1 MGRNIVRI
9 LMLAVF
15 LTLPARGPSAAAE
28 DISILVDGL
37 PLDAK
42 AVSIGDEV
50 YVPAW
55 ILENY
60 AHTRVHWMRR
70 ANLLEILTV
79 SPKEPAPPA
88 HGTLKIRIGFYLAQE
103 GFVVGRNARLF
114 LLNADP
120 KEFRFPDGKTPA
132 DRAREGAIE
141 RIGAVSGAL
150 RDYLALPPTERF
162 APKGWEI
169 VSRMPKEEIVS
180 LPAAVDR
187 YELLNKGLFYDLV
200 TGLVLEQEH
209 RLKESSVIDES
220 LKGLRVDSIG
230 VREDGSAE
238 VRIPDG
244 LYFLYARMLHR
255 NRQVVWDMP
264 VTMRGG
270 ETELELSNRNAAIL
284 Q

>member
-1 MGRNIVRI
+1 MGRNILRI
-9 LMLAVF
+9 LMLAAF

-88 HGTLKIRIGFYLAQE
+88 HGTLKIRIGFYLARE

-120 KEFRFPDGKTPA
+120 KEFRFPDGNTPA

-141 RIGAVSGAL
+141 RVGAMSGAL
-150 RDYLALPPTERF
+150 RDYLALPPAERS
-162 APKGWEI
+162 APKGWGI

-187 YELLNKGLFYDLV
+187 YELLYKGLFYDLV

-264 VTMRGG
+264 VTVRGG
-270 ETELELSNRNAAIL
+270 ETVLELSNRNAAIL